1 MGMGV
6 RTPGEL
12 GRIAGV
18 ILGETGERES
28 RPYGKKADQP
38 VNPLQIRKQS
48 LSGEITH
55 DASATAGQAV
65 ITALLTGHTECI
77 TASRTTD
84 RLLRNPM
91 WPAPPGFAPGTSW
104 AAFRR
109 QSHSVVLA
117 GNEGGPQG
125 VEESGGSLVQRGRT
139 KPALLV
145 MEEES
150 DLIFKCTDDG
160 IGWSWRNCVIALGN
174 EVMLSPA

>member
-6 RTPGEL
+6 KTPGEL

-28 RPYGKKADQP
+28 RPSDSKFESRRRKTAQ
-38 VNPLQIRKQS
+38 KQS

-109 QSHSVVLA
+109 PSHSVVLA

-125 VEESGGSLVQRGRT
+125 VEESGGSLVQRGKT

-150 DLIFKCTDDG
+150 DLIFKCADDG